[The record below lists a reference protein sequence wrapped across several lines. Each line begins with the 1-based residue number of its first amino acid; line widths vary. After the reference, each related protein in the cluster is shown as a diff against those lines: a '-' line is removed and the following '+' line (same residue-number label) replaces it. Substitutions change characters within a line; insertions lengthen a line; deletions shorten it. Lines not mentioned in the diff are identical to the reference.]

1 MGRQGVDIKQF
12 SQGRPGVLG
21 TPGYPRH
28 CLFDRLPAL
37 DLFHP
42 QRVKRS
48 IPHSLLPFLVVHSF
62 VHPGNELRKPLDDL
76 NDPVIFLTNGMKS
89 NTLQTL
95 ARHLQAFF
103 WLTRRC
109 SVTVTKSWPSRPG
122 SSGEGSPQSD
132 LVISQEEFAYPWE
145 NFPGDSAW
153 WPLLC
158 PPTLERGAM

>member
-12 SQGRPGVLG
+12 SQGRSGLLG
-21 TPGYPRH
+21 TLGYPRH

-37 DLFHP
+37 GLLHP

-48 IPHSLLPFLVVHSF
+48 FSLSRLPFLVVHFF
-62 VHPGNELRKPLDDL
+62 VHLGNELRKPLDDL
-76 NDPVIFLTNGMKS
+76 NDPVIFLTNRMKS
-89 NTLQTL
+89 NTLQAL
-95 ARHLQAFF
+95 ARHRQAFF
-103 WLTRRC
+103 WLNRRC
-109 SVTVTKSWPSRPG
+109 SVNVTKSWPSRPE

-132 LVISQEEFAYPWE
+132 LVISQGKFAYPWE